1 MAGGPP
7 GVPYIEGSAR
17 HMASKSERY
26 LGDDSISLSRD
37 IKGVLDR
44 VYSGKHAA
52 SSPSP
57 TPKRVVRDARR
68 GRKDSQELSQ
78 HLDALRTLRE
88 QSQESTVLREQLH
101 ELREQLAAARL
112 LRGELEE
119 ARLELTRNLPSR

>member
-1 MAGGPP
+1 M
-7 GVPYIEGSAR
+7 S
-17 HMASKSERY
+17 SKSERY

-57 TPKRVVRDARR
+57 KPKRIVRRVGR
-68 GRKDSQELSQ
+68 GQKESQELSQ

-88 QSQESTVLREQLH
+88 QSQESTVLREQLQD
-101 ELREQLAAARL
+101 LREQLAGARL
-112 LRGELEE
+112 LRGQLEE
-119 ARLELTRNLPSR
+119 VRLELTRHLPPR